1 MPFDPTEV
9 RSRDELLMGA
19 IATGDSTVIGDPRDR
34 TEEFIK
40 AIADGIGGAA
50 SAIYRHRIN
59 LRANVHN
66 GVIIILNVDLL
77 NHVSEDYADYAA
89 IAADGAHIV
98 DYHYISGNLSSIP
111 GFVIQRIYAYGNV
124 IKMTYTYLEQD
135 ADTKVVIVY
144 SDTIDLAY
152 ISQTT
157 IAL

>member
-50 SAIYRHRIN
+50 SAIYRHRIT
-59 LRANVHN
+59 LRATVTGGTVMAVNA
-66 GVIIILNVDLL
+66 DLL
-77 NHVSEDYADYAA
+77 NHIGENYTDYAA
-89 IAADGAHIV
+89 IAADSDHLV
-98 DYHYISGNLSSIP
+98 DYHYVSGQVSNVP
-111 GFVIQRIYAYGNV
+111 GFAIQRIYSSMN
-124 IKMTYTYLEQD
+124 ILKMTYTYLGQD
-135 ADTKVVIVY
+135 ADTKNIFGYV
-144 SDTIDLAY
+144 DTVDLAF
-152 ISQTT
+152 INQTT